1 MGYVEIDEKIIEE
14 VEKVLGEKFERKGNL
29 LKLEDIEDTLKDL
42 LIEIDRK
49 QEQLEDEIEQREE
62 YYKPKSEYEIIGMK
76 ESDF

>member
-49 QEQLEDEIEQREE
+49 QEELEDEIEQREE
-62 YYKPKSEYEIIGMK
+62 YYKPKSKYEITGMK